1 MAMPKDFIDTNEFTK
16 EQILAIE
23 DLGLAMKKAIKVDGY
38 YPHLL
43 RNKTLGMIFQQVS
56 TRTRLSFETAMTDLG
71 GHAQFYGPGSIQLG
85 GHESLGDTARVMG
98 SLLDIMMARV
108 DRHKDV
114 VGLAEG
120 SAVPVINGMS
130 EFNHPTQE
138 MGDLMTM
145 LENLPEGKKIEDC
158 TLAFIGDATQVC
170 LSLMFICSKIGMKFV
185 QFGPKGHQI
194 SDGALH
200 VGTEEERAEFG
211 KKLMA
216 IGEEN
221 CKVSGGSIVISD
233 DIECIK
239 GADFIYTDVW
249 YGLYDEEVEGENY
262 MDVFYPK
269 YQVTMDMM
277 NFAGPNSKFM
287 HCLPATRNEEVTD
300 EVMDD
305 PERSLCWAEA
315 ENRKHSI
322 RALLATLGA
331 RTPLNDDDVEY
342 SAKAELHAALDKICE
357 LQV

>member
-1 MAMPKDFIDTNEFTK
+1 MVKDFIDTNDFTK
-16 EQILAIE
+16 EEIMAIE
-23 DLGLAMKKAIKVDGY
+23 DLGIAMKKAIKVDGY

-43 RNKTLGMIFQQVS
+43 RNKSLGMIFQQVS
-56 TRTRLSFETAMTDLG
+56 TRTRLSFETAMCDLG
-71 GHAQFYGPGSIQLG
+71 GHAQFYGPGTIQLG

-98 SLLDIMMARV
+98 DLLDIMMARV

-200 VGTEEERAEFG
+200 VGTPEERAEFG
-211 KKLMA
+211 KKLME

-239 GADFIYTDVW
+239 GPDFIYTDVW

-287 HCLPATRNEEVTD
+287 HCLPATRGEEVVD

-305 PERSLCWAEA
+305 PERSLCWVEA

-322 RALLATLGA
+322 RAIMAALGA
-331 RTPLNDDDVEY
+331 RTPLNDEDVEY
-342 SAKAELHAALDKICE
+342 SAKAELHAALDKLNE
-357 LQV
+357 LQGR